1 MIPGRVLIDGVIAMK
16 IEKGHKYSK
25 EFSFSFEQV
34 RQFAELSGDTNPI
47 HLDRDYATGLGFE
60 DTIVHGFLT
69 GSVISRIL
77 GTEFPGEG
85 TIYLS
90 QSLSFRA
97 PVFPGEELLA
107 QLEVLDVTKSGKF
120 TIRTL
125 ITSKT
130 TDEVKLDGEALVLY
144 RG

>member
-1 MIPGRVLIDGVIAMK
+1 MK
-16 IEKGHKYSK
+16 IEKGEKYSK

-47 HLDRDYATGLGFE
+47 HLDKEYAAELGFA

-69 GSVISRIL
+69 GSVLSKII

-85 TIYLS
+85 SIYLS

-97 PVFPGEELLA
+97 PVFPGEELVA
-107 QLEVLDVTKSGKF
+107 QMEILDATGSGKY
-120 TIRTL
+120 TIHTI
-125 ITSKT
+125 ITSLAT
-130 TDEVKLDGEALVLY
+130 GEVKLDGEALVLY
-144 RG
+144 WVIKEA

>member
-1 MIPGRVLIDGVIAMK
+1 MK
-16 IEKGHKYSK
+16 IEKGDKYSK

-34 RQFAELSGDTNPI
+34 KQFAELSGDTNPI
-47 HLDRDYATGLGFE
+47 HLDKKYATGLGFA

-69 GSVISRIL
+69 GSVISKVL

-97 PVFPGEELLA
+97 PVFPGEKLLA
-107 QLEVLDVTKSGKF
+107 QFEVLDVTGSGKY

-125 ITSKT
+125 IISRVN
-130 TDEVKLDGEALVLY
+130 DEVKLDGEALVLY
-144 RG
+144 RSEKES

>member
-1 MIPGRVLIDGVIAMK
+1 MK
-16 IEKGHKYSK
+16 IEKGDKYSK

-34 RQFAELSGDTNPI
+34 KQFAELSGDTNPI
-47 HLDRDYATGLGFE
+47 HLDKEYATGLGFA

-69 GSVISRIL
+69 GSVISKIL

-97 PVFPGEELLA
+97 PVFPGEELVA
-107 QLEVLDVTKSGKF
+107 QLEVLDVTESGKY

-125 ITSKT
+125 IASSANGKI
-130 TDEVKLDGEALVLY
+130 KLDGEALVLY

>member
-1 MIPGRVLIDGVIAMK
+1 MDSVLIDGVILMK
-16 IEKGHKYSK
+16 INKGDKYSK

-34 RQFAELSGDTNPI
+34 RQFAEISGDTNPI
-47 HLDRDYATGLGFE
+47 HLDKEYATGFGFA

-69 GSVISRIL
+69 GSVISKIV

-107 QLEVLDVTKSGKF
+107 ALEVLEVTASGKY

-125 ITSKT
+125 ITSSAT
-130 TDEVKLDGEALVLY
+130 GEVKLDGEALVLY

>member
-34 RQFAELSGDTNPI
+34 KQFAELSGDTNPI

-125 ITSKT
+125 ITSKA

>member
-1 MIPGRVLIDGVIAMK
+1 MK
-16 IEKGHKYSK
+16 IEKGDKYSK

-47 HLDRDYATGLGFE
+47 HLDKEYATRLGFA

-69 GSVISRIL
+69 GSVLSKIV

-85 TIYLS
+85 SIYLS

-97 PVFPGEELLA
+97 PVFPGEQLLA
-107 QLEVLDVTKSGKF
+107 LMEVLDTTKSGKY
-120 TIRTL
+120 TIRTI
-125 ITSKT
+125 ITSLAT
-130 TDEVKLDGEALVLY
+130 GEVKLDGEALVLY

>member
-1 MIPGRVLIDGVIAMK
+1 MK
-16 IEKGHKYSK
+16 IEKGARYSK

-34 RQFAELSGDTNPI
+34 ERFAELSGDTNPI
-47 HLDRDYATGLGFE
+47 HLDREYAARFGFD

-69 GSVISRIL
+69 GSIISKIL

-85 TIYLS
+85 TIYLK

-97 PVFPGEELLA
+97 PVFPGEQLSAELEI
-107 QLEVLDVTKSGKF
+107 LEATESGKY
-120 TIRTL
+120 TIRTT
-125 ITSKT
+125 ITSVENG
-130 TDEVKLDGEALVLY
+130 EVKLDGEALVLY

>member
-1 MIPGRVLIDGVIAMK
+1 MDRILIDGVILMK
-16 IEKGHKYSK
+16 IKKGDKYSK

-47 HLDRDYATGLGFE
+47 HLDKKYATGLGFA

-69 GSVISRIL
+69 GSVISKIV

-85 TIYLS
+85 SIYLS

-107 QLEVLDVTKSGKF
+107 ALEVLEVTESGKY

-125 ITSKT
+125 ITSSAT
-130 TDEVKLDGEALVLY
+130 GEVKLDGEALVLY